1 MITPDQFYDFV
12 KHDIYKWAYALDNKV
27 IMPVEWRTLIYK
39 HKGTAEEEVRC
50 AEYFK
55 FSRACYDIWLGL
67 NAQDKT
73 RPVLKVVK
81 TAEYLTVCYT
91 VWQGRVYLPSEKV
104 DYRNLPQLNNCNIVT
119 AIKDGLINQVA
130 DNEQFKV
137 VDMIWTT
144 KQLHGNKTQ

>member
-1 MITPDQFYDFV
+1 MITPEQYNDFV
-12 KHDIYKWAYALDNKV
+12 MRDIYKWNYALDHNT
-27 IMPVEWRTLIYK
+27 ILSVEWRTLIYK

-55 FSRACYDIWLGL
+55 FSREMYNFWLGL

-104 DYRNLPQLNNCNIVT
+104 DYNQLPQLNNCTIGT
-119 AIKDGLINQVA
+119 AIRNALINQVA

-137 VDMIWTT
+137 VDMIWST
-144 KQLHGNKTQ
+144 KQLQQNNK

>member
-1 MITPDQFYDFV
+1 MITPEQYIDYVKRDQHY
-12 KHDIYKWAYALDNKV
+12 WNYALDNKLLV
-27 IMPVEWRTLIYK
+27 PVEWRTLIYRL
-39 HKGTAEEEVRC
+39 HGSEAEERQF

-55 FSRACYDIWLGL
+55 FSRKMLERWTCL

-73 RPVLKVVK
+73 RPVLKVIK

-104 DYRNLPQLNNCNIVT
+104 DYNQLPQLTNCTIGT
-119 AIKDGLINQVA
+119 AIKAGLINQVA

-144 KQLHGNKTQ
+144 KQLYKNKL

>member
-1 MITPDQFYDFV
+1 MVTPEQYNDFV
-12 KHDIYKWAYALDNKV
+12 MRDIYKWNYALDHNT
-27 IMPVEWRTLIYK
+27 ILPVEWRTLVYK

-55 FSRACYDIWLGL
+55 FSREIYNLWLGL

-81 TAEYLTVCYT
+81 TSDYLYVCYT

-104 DYRNLPQLNNCNIVT
+104 DYNQLPQLTNCTIGT
-119 AIKDGLINQVA
+119 AIKAGLINQVA

-144 KQLHGNKTQ
+144 KQLYKNKL

>member
-1 MITPDQFYDFV
+1 MTLHQYGEFV
-12 KHDIYKWAYALDNKV
+12 ISDKYKWQLAYKQQQV
-27 IMPVEWRTLIYK
+27 IPVEWRTLVYK

-55 FSRACYDIWLGL
+55 FSREMYNLWLGL

-91 VWQGRVYLPSEKV
+91 VWQGRVYLPAEKV
-104 DYRNLPQLNNCNIVT
+104 DYNQLPQLTNCTIGT
-119 AIKDGLINQVA
+119 AIKSGSINQVA
-130 DNEQFKV
+130 DREQFKV

-144 KQLHGNKTQ
+144 LQLYKNKL

>member
-1 MITPDQFYDFV
+1 MITPEQYYDFV
-12 KHDIYKWAYALDNKV
+12 KRDQDFWKKALDNKV
-27 IMPVEWRTLIYK
+27 LVPIEWRTLIYK

-55 FSRACYDIWLGL
+55 FSRACYDRWLGL

-104 DYRNLPQLNNCNIVT
+104 DYNQLPQLTNCTIGT
-119 AIKDGLINQVA
+119 AIKSGVLNQVA
-130 DNEQFKV
+130 DSEQFRV

-144 KQLHGNKTQ
+144 LQLYKNKL